1 MKCFAIQLH
10 SPLSTLHTKLE
21 VVFMPSVFLSP
32 STQEFNPYIDGGNEE
47 YYMNIITDAL
57 IPYLEASGIEYER
70 NNPSKTFANS
80 VKLSNQG
87 NFDLHLALHSNAAPP
102 ANAGQARGS
111 QVYYYADSVLGK
123 RAANIFANNLKEIY
137 PIPSKVET
145 VPTKTLGELNR
156 TKAPAILIELAYHDN
171 PEDAQWI
178 RDNIGTIAQ
187 NLAVSV
193 SDFLGIKENQPTPM
207 KTGIVT
213 TQNSNLNLR
222 AEPSEN
228 ARIVGRIPNGSTIA
242 ILGNADNWYL
252 TKWNGISGYVSAK
265 YVKLQ

>member
-1 MKCFAIQLH
+1 
-10 SPLSTLHTKLE
+10 
-21 VVFMPSVFLSP
+21 MPSVFLSP
-32 STQEFNPYIDGGNEE
+32 STQEYNPYVDGGNEE

-70 NNPSKTFANS
+70 NDPSKTFANS
-80 VKLSNQG
+80 VRLSNAG

-102 ANAGQARGS
+102 QNAGQARGS
-111 QVYYYADSVLGK
+111 QVYYYRDSEQAK

-145 VPTKTLGELNR
+145 VPTTTLSELNR

-171 PEDAQWI
+171 PDDAQWI
-178 RDNIGTIAQ
+178 RDNIGAIAQ

-193 SDFLGIKENQPTPM
+193 SDFLGIAEQSPSPAQ
-207 KTGIVT
+207 TGTVT

-222 AEPSEN
+222 AEPSQN
-228 ARIVGRIPNGSTIA
+228 AAVVGRIPNRTKITL
-242 ILGNADNWYL
+242 LGKTDGWYL
-252 TKWNGISGYVSAK
+252 TSWNGVKGYVSGN
-265 YVKLQ
+265 YVTLDQ